1 MRRGGSIYPPPPPFP
16 PPPLPRGVICAQG
29 GECAIFECCGG
40 TRLGTEGRSSLSLS
54 LSLSLSAGESASA
67 QSVQRLL
74 GVWLR
79 PLRNQFLSFSCP
91 SAHIVHPFLRA
102 YLSAIMPL
110 SRRCCCLSPALDR
123 EAVRERAVRNRIAV
137 CCPSRYLPRL
147 GFSLLLTAACSLQP
161 SFVSVC
167 CPPLS
172 PPPRSPLHSS
182 SLAKGGG

>member
-1 MRRGGSIYPPPPPFP
+1 MLFRSAYTPHHHPSL
-16 PPPLPRGVICAQG
+16 PLPSPGVLYVHRGASVRYSNAAGERASAQRGVP
-29 GECAIFECCGG
+29 
-40 TRLGTEGRSSLSLS
+40 LSLS